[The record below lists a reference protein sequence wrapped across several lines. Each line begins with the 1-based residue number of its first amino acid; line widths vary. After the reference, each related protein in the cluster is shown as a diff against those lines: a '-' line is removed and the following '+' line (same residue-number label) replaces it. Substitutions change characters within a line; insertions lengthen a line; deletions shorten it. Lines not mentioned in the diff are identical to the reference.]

1 MVTDGT
7 GEQVERAEQV
17 EHRVEPT
24 IASSRRLALLHDVL
38 LFCVAFTGGALFYA
52 LVRLLSEDDPALWG
66 IGLSDEL
73 VLSGLVAGEL
83 FVLWNNGLR
92 QGLRGHSVGKHR
104 VGLRVVDPGSGRPV
118 GPWRGLLR
126 GLVVA
131 VLLDLAF
138 AAVPIGVPTVLRRA
152 TPESWHVGGA
162 AYVALLLLLVPLL
175 LPLGRDVADLL
186 SRSRVVR
193 ASGADATTDQTHLR
207 ALVVLD
213 VVGVLG
219 VLVLAIL
226 YIGFYGS
233 LLGHVPPLW

>member
-1 MVTDGT
+1 MTDRT
-7 GEQVERAEQV
+7 DAHVDDV

-24 IASSRRLALLHDVL
+24 VASSRRLALLHDVL

-52 LVRLLSEDDPALWG
+52 IVRLLAEDDPALWG

-104 VGLRVVDPGSGRPV
+104 VGLRVVDPGTGRAV
-118 GPWRGLLR
+118 GAWRGLAR
-126 GLVVA
+126 GVVVV

-138 AAVPIGVPTVLRRA
+138 AAVPIGIPTVLRRA

-162 AYVALLLLLVPLL
+162 AYVALLLLLVPLV

-193 ASGADATTDQTHLR
+193 ATGPGAVTDATHLR
-207 ALVVLD
+207 ALVALD
-213 VVGVLG
+213 VVGVVG
-219 VLVLAIL
+219 VLVLAVL